1 MARGII
7 AAVAYTD
14 GVRSALRAGWHR
26 VPDRLTPL
34 PAASSGRG
42 WSATIGQRRYVA
54 TLVPA
59 AERAPVEAGL
69 AAAEY
74 LAASGLAAGRPVRA
88 GDGAFTVATPDGV
101 VSLVHEVPGRPLA
114 AADPLDQQWWGDL
127 LGRVHREMAGF
138 AHAGVQRWHWI
149 RPEAPHLDIEP
160 WLRPAIADAV
170 AAVTR
175 LTVTDQLTYGV
186 LHGDPLAGA
195 FRMDPATGRTGL
207 VGWGPAATGPL
218 VYDVAA
224 AVVDAGGP
232 AAAAGLLDGYAA
244 AGPVTPDEI
253 EAALPVLL
261 RFRWAVRADW
271 CARRLAGAGAPA
283 RVPGEGRAGAPGEHR
298 RPGCGEP
305 GGWERAVLASARTA
319 LAAGAG

>member
-1 MARGII
+1 
-7 AAVAYTD
+7 VANTD
-14 GVRSALRAGWHR
+14 RVRSALRAGWHR

-34 PAASSGRG
+34 PAASSARG
-42 WSATIGQRRYVA
+42 WAATIGRERYVA

-59 AERAPVEAGL
+59 AERPPVEAGL

-74 LAASGLAAGRPVRA
+74 LAVRGLAAGRPVRA
-88 GDGAFTVATPDGV
+88 ANGALAIATADGV
-101 VSLVHEVPGRPLA
+101 MSLVHEVPGRPLA

-127 LGRVHREMAGF
+127 LGRVHREMAEF
-138 AHAGVQRWHWI
+138 AHSGVQRWHWV
-149 RPEAPHLDIEP
+149 RPEADHLDLEP
-160 WLRPAIADAV
+160 WLRPAITDAV

-224 AVVDAGGP
+224 AVVDAGGS
-232 AAAAGLLDGYAA
+232 AAATELLDGYAA
-244 AGPVTPDEI
+244 AGPVTADEI
-253 EAALPVLL
+253 EVALPALL

-271 CARRLAGAGAPA
+271 CARRLAAA
-283 RVPGEGRAGAPGEHR
+283 GRAPRRAATGAQ
-298 RPGCGEP
+298 
-305 GGWERAVLASARTA
+305 ERAVLASARTA